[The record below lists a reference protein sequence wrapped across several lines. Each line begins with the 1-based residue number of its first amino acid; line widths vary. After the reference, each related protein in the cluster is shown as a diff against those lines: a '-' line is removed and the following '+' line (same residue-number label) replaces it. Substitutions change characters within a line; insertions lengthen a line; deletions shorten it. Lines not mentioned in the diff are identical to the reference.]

1 MRTRIETILIAV
13 VALVVGVAA
22 GWFAAHDGRERSPSV
37 PDARASVHPSSD
49 IASQCSRRSGDMRA
63 SEQSTRTS
71 GVGAHRPAANVV
83 DKPRHAAVK
92 VNADER
98 READTAKQEEKP
110 AQVAQPELQKDDNP
124 FPRYLDMFKNNP
136 EALVAEFQKE
146 AEADRASLAELRKG
160 IIDELKLNAEQ
171 VVVFEKALDDLRDEV
186 TRINEEFVGL
196 IESGQLNYDDD
207 GSILTSNR
215 ILGERFVAARETAK
229 REASEKLYEQLEL
242 DGVSDA
248 KKQAWLYIAASRTAS
263 SYECIEPNLA
273 VYDKVYKNY
282 GIGDGIFSWN
292 RWCRRQQQKEAK

>member
-1 MRTRIETILIAV
+1 MRTRIGTILIAV
-13 VALVVGVAA
+13 VALVVGAAA
-22 GWFAAHDGRERSPSV
+22 GWFAAGARGKNKCENVEVCKYGNVETANGGRAQSPSASNGRACRSAIA
-37 PDARASVHPSSD
+37 DAKPHQKSEAPSEK
-49 IASQCSRRSGDMRA
+49 C
-63 SEQSTRTS
+63 
-71 GVGAHRPAANVV
+71 
-83 DKPRHAAVK
+83 
-92 VNADER
+92 
-98 READTAKQEEKP
+98 REPEAAKQEEKP

-136 EALVAEFQKE
+136 EALAAEFQKE

-171 VVVFEKALDDLRDEV
+171 AVVFEKALDDLRDEV
-186 TRINEEFVGL
+186 TRINEEYVGL
-196 IESGQLNYDDD
+196 IESGQLNDEDD

-248 KKQAWLYIAASRTAS
+248 KKQALLFIAAQRTS
-263 SYECIEPNLA
+263 FSYECHEPYLS
-273 VYDKVYKNY
+273 VYDKIYKNF
-282 GIGDGIFSWN
+282 GFGDGIFSWN